1 MGKIYNSLKI
11 LFFFLLL
18 TSSVL
23 ASFWNNSTSN
33 TYIFPQEHQP
43 QAQSW
48 AESPY
53 GIFSAAF
60 QECSLSA
67 SLSSTNITCNGNSD
81 GSINISGPSGGSGSY
96 QYSIDNG
103 NSWQDSG
110 NFNGL
115 NPGTYQVLIA
125 DKADSTCQTSLNSNL
140 VISEPDLLTLINS
153 TTTPVS
159 CNGGTDGKVTVGNA
173 SGGNS
178 GYTYSINGGNFSTA
192 TTFSNLS
199 AGDYVITV
207 KDSKNCEAS
216 ETVTISQPDV
226 LTLTNST
233 TTPVSCNGGSDG
245 TVTVGS
251 IAGGNS
257 GYTYSI
263 NGGAFSTAT
272 TFSNL
277 SAGDHVIT
285 VKDSKGC
292 EASET
297 VTISQPNVLT
307 LTNSTTTSVSCNGGT
322 DGNVTVGTVTGG
334 NSGYTYSINGGSF
347 STATTFSNF
356 SAGDHVITV
365 KDSKGC
371 EASETLT
378 IYQPDVL
385 TLTNSTTTPVSCNGG
400 SDGTV
405 TIGTV
410 TGGNSG
416 YTYSINGGSFS
427 TATTFS
433 NLSAGDHVITAR
445 DSKGCEASETVT
457 VYEPDVLTLTNSTT
471 TPVSCNG
478 GTDGTVTVGTASGGN
493 SGYTYSIDGGS
504 FSTTTT
510 FNNLSAGDHV
520 ITVKDSKGCEASET
534 VTISQPDVLTL
545 TNSTT
550 TPVSC
555 NGGSDGT
562 VTVGSIAG
570 GNSGYTYSINS
581 GSFSTTTT
589 FNNLSAGDHVIT
601 VKDSKGCEVSETVT
615 ISQPEVLT
623 LTNSTTTPV
632 SCNGGSDGMATVG
645 TASGG
650 NSGYTYSINGNSFST
665 ATIFNNLSAGDHVI
679 TVKDSKGCEASETVT
694 ISQPNLLTL
703 TNSTTTPV
711 SCNGGSDG
719 TVTVGTVTGGN
730 SGYTYSINGGGF
742 STATTFNNLSA
753 GDHII
758 IVKDSKGCEASETV
772 TISQPDVLTL
782 SGSTSTPVSC
792 NGGNDGK
799 VTVGTVAGG
808 NSGYTYSINGGS
820 FSTATTFNN
829 LSAGDHV
836 ITVKDS
842 KDCTA
847 SETVTIS
854 QPDVLT
860 LTNSTTMPVSC
871 NGGNDGKVTVGTVAG
886 GNSGYTYSI
895 NGGSFSTATTFSNL
909 SAGDHVI
916 TVKDSKG
923 CEASETVTI
932 SQPDVLTLT
941 GSTTTPVSCNGGNDG
956 TVTVGTASGGN
967 SGYTYSINGGGFSTA
982 TTFNNLS
989 AGDHV
994 ITVKDSKGCEASETV
1009 TISQPDVLTLTGST
1023 TTPVSCNG
1031 GNDGKVTVGTVVGGN
1046 SGYTY
1051 SINGGSFSTATTFNN
1066 LSAGDHVITVKDS
1079 KGCEVSETVT
1089 ISQPDV
1095 LTLTNSTST
1104 PVSCNGGNDGKV
1116 IVGTVAGGNSGYTY
1130 SINGGSFSAA
1140 TTFSNLSAGD
1150 HVITVRDSKGC
1161 EASETVTISQ
1171 PDVLTLTNS
1180 TTTPVSCN
1188 GGNDGSA
1195 SVGTVTGGNSGYTY
1209 SINGGSFSTATTFSN
1224 LSAGDHNITV
1234 RDSKGCEASE
1244 TVTIS
1249 EPDALTL
1256 VNSSTTPVSCN
1267 GGNDGSA
1274 SVGMASG
1281 GNSGY
1286 TYSINGGSF
1295 STATTFNNL
1304 SAGDHVI
1311 TVRDNKGC
1319 EASETVNVTQPE
1331 VLTMTTEPATTPVT
1345 CHGGSDGR
1353 ITAGTVTGGT
1363 PPYEFSVDNENFY
1376 STKLFEN
1383 LPAGNHTIFVKDANE
1398 CAIQV
1403 PVTVSQPVLLTAQ
1416 ITKTDVSCANGNSG
1430 AINISNA
1437 SGGHGSYEYSIDGS
1451 NWKSSSSFSKL
1462 IAGTYSVAI
1471 RDAAYPNCVVVL
1483 NSALKINQPA
1493 QPLSVVNTNIQRTT
1507 TYGTATGSATVDF
1520 TGGTPGYTYEW
1531 RKKGETAILQTTKTA
1546 NYLVAGEYEVTVTDN
1561 KGCKLTTTVHIYDA
1575 IHAPIIPTSVCGSD
1589 TDIIRTSY
1597 FEVEDLSAK
1606 GGVGPYTYS
1615 WNFGANATPATATG
1629 PGSHKVIYSATGN
1642 KDVKFTVTDAT
1653 GVSKTISIIHYAG
1666 ECFVD
1671 DCGSNDFEISPFY
1684 IGDANGNKITSE
1696 TCDDDISKFIYFDL
1710 PSGPT
1715 RYSLYME
1722 YIFSI
1727 EHPNGEVTRLNR
1739 GRCLYDKQ
1747 AIPQKV
1753 KTIEVDWNC
1762 GDILVVENVY
1772 LTFSNN
1778 SKWTCGQGPNPKC
1791 YSTNS
1796 PETVQAP
1803 LFVTVTA
1810 NELLCYGS
1818 KNGTVTAK
1826 ASGGK
1831 APYYFSITGSNGTYQ
1846 SSNVFNSLEAGTY
1859 TVWVKDSEGKK
1870 FESEAVEI
1878 IQPLAPIT
1886 IDLTSVNPA
1895 CYGEKG
1901 KATASPQGGT
1911 PFIDENGN
1919 SYYEYLWNDPTEQT
1933 TATAINLLA
1942 GNYTVTVIDANG
1954 CQAIVPVTITQP
1966 EQLTVAETGPD
1977 QTFGCGFYD
1986 TVLEANAPATGVGT
2000 WTVIDASN
2008 SSWTIAE
2015 PNNPT
2020 SAFSASAGIYT
2031 LRWTIAHADGTCGTS
2046 SDMTVNFKGDCS
2058 TLDFDGVDDYVYI
2071 GDRNN
2076 FSSDFSM
2083 EVWIRPKSVQG
2094 LKTIIS
2100 KRNTAALTSSGYDLV
2115 INNGAPTFR
2124 WNGNSV
2130 STSHKLS
2137 TTRWYHLAVVF
2148 KGSSVELYV
2157 DGIKVGN
2164 ATGSKPTANSFPFLI
2179 GAMYNAGNPEVPQN
2193 YFKGWMEELRVWNT
2207 ALSVE
2212 QIRFMMNQRIE
2223 PNGSFVKGIILPMN
2237 VPETLSWSS
2246 LASYYRLIAEDA
2258 KVAQGIAVDRAN
2270 NGVDGHLRNI
2280 ESLQQNT
2287 APLPYISEADGAW
2300 KTRATWDV
2308 HIGDDGENFWTW
2320 PNDKGINGENINWN
2334 IAYVT
2339 HKQNSGSQNI
2349 TLLGFLLNGGEL
2361 DMLGEN
2367 PVRTS
2372 SGIQPGTGNG
2382 LTITKYLDLGGFID
2396 LNGESQLVQTQGSIL
2411 VGNGSIQKDQQGTAS
2426 SYNYNYWTSPVS
2438 ISGQNSGYKIASVL
2452 KDGTDPT
2459 DPKII
2464 DFNFQYHWADKAMA
2478 SPIKISTY
2486 WLHKFFG
2493 DSNEYSQWEK
2503 INVNNSLLKS
2513 GEGYSMKGS
2522 SGYREILDL
2531 QNYVFT
2537 GMPNNDTIPLN
2548 ITTGKN
2554 YLIGNPYP
2562 SAIDANEFILDNLE
2576 DRRNGTN
2583 VFNGSLYFWSHFSG
2597 NTHYLPLYIGGYAV
2611 YNLSGGIR
2619 AIANDERINATG
2631 DEGGER
2637 PQQYIPVAQAFFVS
2651 TALDESI
2658 TSQYGVSIDG
2668 GEILFRNSQRFF
2680 VSEIDPTKSVFH
2692 SQEKKG
2698 LNEPKSSTSEGRK
2711 RIWIKFRSP
2720 EGYHRQLL
2728 VTADENTTSGFDL
2741 GYDAPLIENNR
2752 EDMYWL
2758 FNELEAI
2765 IQGVPDFEESRVL
2778 PFGIKTAKGGQITIA
2793 IDELENIGENTPI
2806 FIQDNDTDTYH
2817 NLQESDFT
2825 AEVTAGNIHDR
2836 YAIVF
2841 KDDQHSE
2848 DNSGDPDDGGDED
2861 GNDGDNDSII
2871 IEEPQPSSTG
2881 IEVLYLGESKHLI
2894 IKNYDLLP
2902 VKNVILYNTVG
2913 QAIYSYSKS
2922 EIELGNIIKLP
2933 VEVQVKGMYVVR
2945 VYLEDSSVAL
2955 KFLVN

>member
-11 LFFFLLL
+11 SVLFLLL

-43 QAQSW
+43 QAQNW

-110 NFNGL
+110 NFQNL
-115 NPGTYQVLIA
+115 APGSYQVLIT
-125 DKADSTCQTSLNSNL
+125 DKSDTSCRVTLSPNL
-140 VISEPDLLTLINS
+140 EISQPNFLTLTNS
-153 TTTPVS
+153 TSTPVS
-159 CNGGTDGKVTVGNA
+159 CNGGN
-173 SGGNS
+173 
-178 GYTYSINGGNFSTA
+178 
-192 TTFSNLS
+192 
-199 AGDYVITV
+199 
-207 KDSKNCEAS
+207 
-216 ETVTISQPDV
+216 
-226 LTLTNST
+226 
-233 TTPVSCNGGSDG
+233 DG
-245 TVTVGS
+245 TANVGTV
-251 IAGGNS
+251 AGGNS

-263 NGGAFSTAT
+263 NGGGFSTAT

-277 SAGDHVIT
+277 SAGDHIIT
-285 VKDSKGC
+285 VRDSKGC
-292 EASET
+292 ETSET
-297 VTISQPNVLT
+297 VTISQPDVLT
-307 LTNSTTTSVSCNGGT
+307 ITNSTS
-322 DGNVTVGTVTGG
+322 
-334 NSGYTYSINGGSF
+334 
-347 STATTFSNF
+347 
-356 SAGDHVITV
+356 
-365 KDSKGC
+365 
-371 EASETLT
+371 
-378 IYQPDVL
+378 
-385 TLTNSTTTPVSCNGG
+385 TPVSCNGDNDG
-400 SDGTV
+400 KVTVGTV
-405 TIGTV
+405 A
-410 TGGNSG
+410 GGNSG

-433 NLSAGDHVITAR
+433 NLSAGDHVIT
-445 DSKGCEASETVT
+445 
-457 VYEPDVLTLTNSTT
+457 
-471 TPVSCNG
+471 
-478 GTDGTVTVGTASGGN
+478 
-493 SGYTYSIDGGS
+493 
-504 FSTTTT
+504 
-510 FNNLSAGDHV
+510 
-520 ITVKDSKGCEASET
+520 VKDSKGCEASET
-534 VTISQPDVLTL
+534 LTVSQPNVLTL

-555 NGGSDGT
+555 NGGSDGK
-562 VTVGSIAG
+562 V
-570 GNSGYTYSINS
+570 
-581 GSFSTTTT
+581 
-589 FNNLSAGDHVIT
+589 
-601 VKDSKGCEVSETVT
+601 
-615 ISQPEVLT
+615 
-623 LTNSTTTPV
+623 
-632 SCNGGSDGMATVG
+632 TVG
-645 TASGG
+645 TAS
-650 NSGYTYSINGNSFST
+650 
-665 ATIFNNLSAGDHVI
+665 
-679 TVKDSKGCEASETVT
+679 
-694 ISQPNLLTL
+694 
-703 TNSTTTPV
+703 
-711 SCNGGSDG
+711 
-719 TVTVGTVTGGN
+719 GGN

-753 GDHII
+753 GDHVIT
-758 IVKDSKGCEASETV
+758 VKDSKGCEASETV
-772 TISQPDVLTL
+772 NVSQPDVLTL
-782 SGSTSTPVSC
+782 TNSTSTPVSC

-799 VTVGTVAGG
+799 VTVGTVTGG

-836 ITVKDS
+836 ITVKNS
-842 KDCTA
+842 KGCEA
-847 SETVTIS
+847 SETITIS

-860 LTNSTTMPVSC
+860 LIGSTTTPVSC

-932 SQPDVLTLT
+932 YEPDVLTLT
-941 GSTTTPVSCNGGNDG
+941 NSTTTSVSCNGGNDG
-956 TVTVGTASGGN
+956 KVTVGTVTGGN
-967 SGYTYSINGGGFSTA
+967 SGYTYSINGGSFSTATTFSNLSAGDHVITVKDSKGCEASETITISQPDVLTLIGSTTTPVSCNGGSDGTVIVGTVAGGNSGYTYSINGGDFSTATTFSNLSAGDHVITVKDSKGCEASETVNVSQPDVLTLTNSTSTPVSCNGGNDGKVTVGTVAGGNSGYTYSINGGSFSTA

-1009 TISQPDVLTLTGST
+1009 TISQPDVLTLRNST

-1031 GNDGKVTVGTVVGGN
+1031 GNDGKVTVGTVAGGN

-1051 SINGGSFSTATTFNN
+1051 SINGGNFSTATTFNN

-1079 KGCEVSETVT
+1079 KDCET
-1089 ISQPDV
+1089 
-1095 LTLTNSTST
+1095 
-1104 PVSCNGGNDGKV
+1104 
-1116 IVGTVAGGNSGYTY
+1116 
-1130 SINGGSFSAA
+1130 
-1140 TTFSNLSAGD
+1140 
-1150 HVITVRDSKGC
+1150 
-1161 EASETVTISQ
+1161 SETVTISQ

-1188 GGNDGSA
+1188 GGNDGKVT
-1195 SVGTVTGGNSGYTY
+1195 VGTASGGNSGYTY
-1209 SINGGSFSTATTFSN
+1209 SINGSGFSTATTFSN
-1224 LSAGDHNITV
+1224 LSAGDHVITV
-1234 RDSKGCEASE
+1234 KDSKGCEASE

-1249 EPDALTL
+1249 EPNVLTL
-1256 VNSSTTPVSCN
+1256 TNSTTTPVSCN
-1267 GGNDGSA
+1267 GG
-1274 SVGMASG
+1274 
-1281 GNSGY
+1281 
-1286 TYSINGGSF
+1286 
-1295 STATTFNNL
+1295 
-1304 SAGDHVI
+1304 
-1311 TVRDNKGC
+1311 
-1319 EASETVNVTQPE
+1319 
-1331 VLTMTTEPATTPVT
+1331 
-1345 CHGGSDGR
+1345 SDGKV
-1353 ITAGTVTGGT
+1353 TVGTVTGGT
-1363 PPYEFSVDNENFY
+1363 TPYEFSVDNENFY

-1398 CAIQV
+1398 CSIQV
-1403 PVTVSQPVLLTAQ
+1403 PVTVSQPALLTAQ
-1416 ITKTDVSCANGNSG
+1416 ITKTDVGCANGNSG

-1451 NWKSSSSFSKL
+1451 NWKSSSSFSGL
-1462 IAGTYSVAI
+1462 NAGTYSVAI
-1471 RDAAYPNCVVVL
+1471 RDAAYPNCIVVL

-1642 KDVKFTVTDAT
+1642 KDVKLTVTDAT

-1696 TCDDDISKFIYFDL
+1696 TCDDDISKFIYFNL

-1886 IDLTSVNPA
+1886 INLTSVNPA

-1986 TVLEANAPATGVGT
+1986 TVLEANTPVTGVGT
-2000 WTVIDASN
+2000 WTVIDAPN
-2008 SSWTIAE
+2008 SSWTLAE
-2015 PNNPT
+2015 PNSPT
-2020 SAFSASAGIYT
+2020 SAFSAPAGIYT

-2164 ATGSKPTANSFPFLI
+2164 STGSKPTANSFPFLI
-2179 GAMYNAGNPEVPQN
+2179 GAMYNAENPEVPQN

-2223 PNGSFVKGIILPMN
+2223 PTGSLVKGIILPMN

-2300 KTRATWDV
+2300 KTRTAWDV

-2339 HKQNSGSQNI
+2339 HEQNSGSQNI
-2349 TLLGFLLNGGEL
+2349 TLLGFLLNGGKL

-2464 DFNFQYHWADKAMA
+2464 DFNYQFHWADKAMA
-2478 SPIKISTY
+2478 SPIKISSY

-2503 INVNNSLLKS
+2503 INESTTLLKS

-2522 SGYREILDL
+2522 SGYSEILDL

-2537 GMPNNDTIPLN
+2537 GMPNNDTISLN

-2562 SAIDANEFILDNLE
+2562 SAIDANEFILDNLK

-2698 LNEPKSSTSEGRK
+2698 LNEPKSSTAEGRK

-2765 IQGVPDFEESRVL
+2765 IQGVPDFGESRVL
-2778 PFGIKTAKGGQITIA
+2778 PFGIKTSKGGQITIA
-2793 IDELENIGENTPI
+2793 IDELENISENAPI
-2806 FIQDNDTDTYH
+2806 FVKDNDTDTYH

-2825 AEVTAGNIHDR
+2825 AEVAAGNIHDR

-2841 KDDQHSE
+2841 KDNQPSE
-2848 DNSGDPDDGGDED
+2848 EDPGDPDEGGDDD
-2861 GNDGDNDSII
+2861 GNNGGDDSII
-2871 IEEPQPSSTG
+2871 IEKPQQPQPSSTG
-2881 IEVLYLGESKHLI
+2881 LEVLYLGESKQLV

-2902 VKNVILYNTVG
+2902 VKNVILYNTMG

-2922 EIELGNIIKLP
+2922 EIEQGSIIKLP
-2933 VEVQVKGMYVVR
+2933 VEVPVKGMYVVR

-2955 KFLVN
+2955 KFLVD